1 MHLFRSIL
9 PVYALL
15 TFTLAAL
22 AQISDLEHVQEGRSF
37 IRVSACSRDPLQC
50 LVLAFSHH

>member
-15 TFTLAAL
+15 TFTLAGL

-37 IRVSACSRDPLQC
+37 IRVSACSRDLLHR